1 MLKREYAIFVD
12 DYVVHR
18 NAARAARAAGY
29 KSPRNTGSRLL
40 RVPEI
45 KAEIDRRTEAHL
57 AEQHID
63 RQWVL
68 DRIVE
73 EIQRAQASGTKSQ
86 AALKGLEL
94 LARHMGMF
102 VERQEITIE
111 TAMLENLA
119 ERMAQGQARVAK
131 SKDKKETVQ

>member
-1 MLKREYAIFVD
+1 MLKREHAIFVD

-18 NAARAARAAGY
+18 NASRAARAAGY

-45 KAEIDRRTEAHL
+45 KAKLSVAPHL

-73 EIQRAQASGTKSQ
+73 EIQRAQASGTQSQ
-86 AALKGLEL
+86 TALKGLEL
-94 LARHMGMF
+94 LPGTWACSWNAR
-102 VERQEITIE
+102 
-111 TAMLENLA
+111 
-119 ERMAQGQARVAK
+119 K
-131 SKDKKETVQ
+131 S